1 LQVADLRRG
10 YSTFTEARKMDD
22 KLVLVVEDEPTIA
35 MLLKHLVKSYGLRA
49 EVAHGGLQ
57 ALESLRAQRPD
68 LVLLDLIMPG
78 VSGDKVLA
86 TMQADP
92 NLREVPVIVIS
103 TWEGVEREVP
113 RLGKPFEPADVQ
125 RLIREALDP
134 DARAA

>member
-1 LQVADLRRG
+1 
-10 YSTFTEARKMDD
+10 
-22 KLVLVVEDEPTIA
+22 
-35 MLLKHLVKSYGLRA
+35 
-49 EVAHGGLQ
+49 
-57 ALESLRAQRPD
+57 
-68 LVLLDLIMPG
+68 LIMPG

-103 TWEGVEREVP
+103 TWEGVIEGVEREVP